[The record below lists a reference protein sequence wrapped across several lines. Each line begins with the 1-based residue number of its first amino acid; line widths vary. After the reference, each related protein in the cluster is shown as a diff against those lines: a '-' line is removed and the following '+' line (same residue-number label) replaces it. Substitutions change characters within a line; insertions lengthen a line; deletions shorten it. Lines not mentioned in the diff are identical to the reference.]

1 MNKRDLWL
9 WVVLFLVGVTV
20 FCVILAAWPALEK
33 PAVPENSL
41 GPGTLIIDQIQ
52 GGDGEFSILYWEYVD
67 DGTQWVTVTSE
78 DGLYSW
84 TQELRGVER

>member
-20 FCVILAAWPALEK
+20 FCVILAAWPSLEK
-33 PAVPENSL
+33 PSVPENSL
-41 GPGTLIIDQIQ
+41 GPGTLIIDQIH
-52 GGDGEFSILYWEYVD
+52 GSDGEFAILYWEYVD
-67 DGTQWVTVTSE
+67 ASTQWVTVTSK